1 MNITVRSIRVWET
14 RGNGFLRN
22 LVGKISIIHVWETR
36 GNGFLEI
43 SWWGRFPQP
52 ILPESSL
59 LLVVDVGAAVQRGS
73 NLIRSVSKHDERERL
88 TSERFFPQTWHDS
101 SFIIAKLKR
110 QSGS

>member
-1 MNITVRSIRVWET
+1 VWET

-22 LVGKISIIHVWETR
+22 LLGKISIIHLWETR
-36 GNGFLEI
+36 GNGFLEICVEI

-59 LLVVDVGAAVQRGS
+59 LLVVDVEAAVQRGS
-73 NLIRSVSKHDERERL
+73 NLMQSVCKHDERVTCEW
-88 TSERFFPQTWHDS
+88 FFPQTLHDS
-101 SFIIAKLKR
+101 SFVIAKLKR